1 MKFFTLVLL
10 LFSNCVLAIS
20 KLRQALNATWL
31 GIKERNIDPFD
42 IKVIHRP
49 YSELPNDAASE
60 GVGYGLIC
68 ALYSDDQEYYDLILR
83 SANKYMWN
91 GNGYDWRI
99 DENGNRIGLG
109 SATDADED
117 IAFSLIMAQR
127 LVDSGKWNRNFD
139 YEGIAQIIINNLWNS
154 RMISYNKNV
163 APGPGWG
170 GDDFVN
176 PSYFAPAW
184 YRIFNTADRSSVTR
198 DWDTVIDNCYN
209 TILNNPGYALGLIP
223 DWITPYGNYYDGN
236 LGYNT
241 YGSGRYLFKDAIRI
255 YWRIGTD
262 YLWNKEPRALEFLT
276 KAYEFIESAGGAE
289 ACNFYQM
296 NGQLIPA
303 EDIWIFDGNNKQRHR
318 REHSPL
324 TIGMWSIVPYAIN
337 ATNIEDYTNE
347 LLKYY
352 NDTTYWGLTEGDET
366 IYNNEMY
373 FDQFLAWFGA
383 IILNGTW
390 IEK

>member
-1 MKFFTLVLL
+1 MKLYFVILFLCFTL
-10 LFSNCVLAIS
+10 IS
-20 KLRQALNATWL
+20 SLTKLQQSLNATWV
-31 GIKERNIDPFD
+31 GIKERNIDPYN

-68 ALYSDDQEYYDLILR
+68 ALYSDDQYYYDLILNA
-83 SANKYMWN
+83 ANTYMWN

-99 DENGNRIGLG
+99 DVNGNRIGTG

-117 IAFSLIMAQR
+117 IAFTLVMAQR
-127 LVDSGKWNRNFD
+127 LVDSGKWKNNFD
-139 YEGIAQIIINNLWNS
+139 YGVRAQIMIDNMWNS
-154 RMISYNKNV
+154 RMISYGKNV

-170 GDDFVN
+170 GDEFVN
-176 PSYFAPAW
+176 PGYFAPAW
-184 YRIFNTADRSSVTR
+184 YRIFQSVDKSNH
-198 DWDTVIDNCYN
+198 DWTTVINNCYN
-209 TILNNPGYALGLIP
+209 TIMTNPGYTLGLIP
-223 DWITPYGNYYDGN
+223 DWMTPQGKYYGN

-241 YGSGRYLFKDAIRI
+241 YGDGHYLFKDAIRI

-262 YLWNKEPRALEFLT
+262 YLWNKDPRALVFLN
-276 KAYEFIESAGGAE
+276 KAYEFIESVGGAP

-296 NGQLIPA
+296 DGQLVPA
-303 EDIWIFDGNNKQRHR
+303 DDIWIFDGDARHRYR

-324 TIGMWSIVPYAIN
+324 TIGMWSIVPYCVN
-337 ATNIEDYTNE
+337 ATDTDTYTDE

-352 NDTTYWGLTEGDET
+352 NDTDYWGLTTGDET